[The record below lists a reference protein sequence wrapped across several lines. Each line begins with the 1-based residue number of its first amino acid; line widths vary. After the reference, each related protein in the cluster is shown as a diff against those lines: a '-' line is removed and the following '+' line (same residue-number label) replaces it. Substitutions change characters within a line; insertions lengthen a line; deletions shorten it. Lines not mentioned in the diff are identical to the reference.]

1 LSHRRKAP
9 AGFADNLRYQIFRCR
24 MGVAKPIAEFAG
36 VWVFSKQGHDVI
48 PHKARP
54 RSAAA
59 PGKMAKTPF
68 ENEMGQG
75 AKI

>member
-1 LSHRRKAP
+1 
-9 AGFADNLRYQIFRCR
+9 

-36 VWVFSKQGHDVI
+36 FSVFSKQRHDVI

-59 PGKMAKTPF
+59 PGKMVKTPF

>member
-1 LSHRRKAP
+1 
-9 AGFADNLRYQIFRCR
+9 
-24 MGVAKPIAEFAG
+24 MGVAKPITELAG
-36 VWVFSKQGHDVI
+36 VSVFSKQRHDVI

-54 RSAAA
+54 RAAAA

-75 AKI
+75 PKI